1 MKAKDVHGCF
11 EQAAAAWHTMSLRV
25 RCGRDHDH
33 VRRRR
38 RNRLRRGR
46 ARSERRTVQLSSM
59 LDVPRKNVAE
69 LDARMFREMA
79 RVVKAS
85 GVAVGN
91 EVERHFAWMREE
103 HASVRL
109 GHLG

>member
-1 MKAKDVHGCF
+1 
-11 EQAAAAWHTMSLRV
+11 
-25 RCGRDHDH
+25 
-33 VRRRR
+33 
-38 RNRLRRGR
+38 
-46 ARSERRTVQLSSM
+46 M
-59 LDVPRKNVAE
+59 LDVTRKNVAE